1 MESESRLGRMR
12 LAPGQAQRHCSR
24 RQDPSWPPA
33 METVQEE
40 RAGSQAYRVSGTRVL
55 HGDGL
60 AAQCVESLQMPLAVP
75 GKC

>member
-1 MESESRLGRMR
+1 
-12 LAPGQAQRHCSR
+12 
-24 RQDPSWPPA
+24 